1 MAISIQK
8 SLQKA
13 QRIKLPGGVVGKI
26 CWVLVVFCI
35 SVTTLAAFTKSDWI
49 IAGAVASMFL
59 LAFPLLWRLINFAD
73 KNPQAAILEGA
84 EFLMHQQLV
93 LGTKENPTL
102 GLADEMR
109 VEARAVTLSSADVMK
124 ADTDE
129 KKGVR

>member
-1 MAISIQK
+1 
-8 SLQKA
+8 
-13 QRIKLPGGVVGKI
+13 
-26 CWVLVVFCI
+26 
-35 SVTTLAAFTKSDWI
+35 
-49 IAGAVASMFL
+49 MFL